1 MCRNVSK
8 HLHALLTLLV
18 LTCRFWLGTAPKGCG
33 TNSVKCAGMAR
44 STAKWT
50 KKERNSR
57 SIPIAAIALYGAFQ
71 AVSWIAS
78 ENATFVLPP
87 QTRQTGSPAANFPSV
102 DLSTAASTANLA
114 KSIVGAGV
122 LSLPSGAAK
131 VFDAAEQQGA
141 SDHASGIAAPLLLY
155 TLFGALNAGGFYLI
169 GEVCERTGAR
179 TYQEAWSKTLGDRL
193 EWLPSAA
200 SLVCSFTGMVA
211 CITVLGDTV
220 SELAMT
226 VSQDFV
232 PKETLINSIATFVLL
247 PLCLLPSLSPLA
259 FASVLGLAGVC
270 ILAFVMTIRC
280 LDGSYAPGGP
290 FYSDARAAVESLSQV
305 AASTQGHNTLFQQ
318 IFVFAAVLS
327 NAFTAHFNAP
337 AIFNELEPR
346 PTGPTGQGN
355 SRLPQFAVVTLAA
368 FFLSGLVFA
377 VITITGLET
386 FGMSGG
392 PSILANYSSADPLSW
407 LAKIGLGSCVLFEF
421 PLLERC
427 FRKTLVEL
435 FRFPWLEQHFLTVV
449 ASVASAVALAS
460 VPDFGLDKT
469 SAIGGALGASFL
481 VYVAPALMAL
491 QSGKNGKPDASE
503 GATRIT
509 LQGVAGLGSVL
520 GGLGIAEAMQA

>member
-1 MCRNVSK
+1 
-8 HLHALLTLLV
+8 
-18 LTCRFWLGTAPKGCG
+18 
-33 TNSVKCAGMAR
+33 MAR
-44 STAKWT
+44 S
-50 KKERNSR
+50 R
-57 SIPIAAIALYGAFQ
+57 SIAKRTRSSRFCWQLFAISLLYGALQ
-71 AVSWIAS
+71 AVNSTGCS
-78 ENATFVLPP
+78 DTTFVLPP
-87 QTRQTGSPAANFPSV
+87 RTRAPAREGV
-102 DLSTAASTANLA
+102 DFSLADASTAASTANLA

-131 VFDAAEQQGA
+131 VFDAAQQGA
-141 SDHASGIAAPLLLY
+141 SDSIEHTSGIAALLLLY
-155 TLFGALNAGGFYLI
+155 LLFGILNAGGFYLI
-169 GEVCERTGAR
+169 GQVCERTGAR
-179 TYQEAWSKTLGDRL
+179 TYQEAWSKTLGDQL

-211 CITVLGDTV
+211 CISVLGDTM

-232 PKETLINSIATFVLL
+232 PKEMHGQLVNGISTFVLL

-270 ILAFVMTIRC
+270 TLAIVMTVRC
-280 LDGSYAPGGP
+280 MDGSYAPGGQ
-290 FYSDARAAVESLSQV
+290 FYSDARAAVEGLSQV
-305 AASTQGHNTLFQQ
+305 AAPQGHSLFQQ
-318 IFVFAAVLS
+318 TFVFAAVLS

-337 AIFNELEPR
+337 AIFNELQPR
-346 PTGPTGQGN
+346 PRGGSGGSGSSGG
-355 SRLPQFAVVTLAA
+355 SRLPQFAIVTLAA
-368 FFLSGLVFA
+368 FFLSGLIFA
-377 VITITGLET
+377 VITVTGVET

-407 LAKIGLGSCVLFEF
+407 IAKIGLGSCVLFEF

-427 FRKTLVEL
+427 FRKTFVEL
-435 FRFPWLEQHFLTVV
+435 FRIPRLEQHFLTVA

-491 QSGKNGKPDASE
+491 QLQSSKDSKDPKQSKVDSD
-503 GATRIT
+503 GATRII
-509 LQGVAGLGSVL
+509 LQGVAGLGSVI
-520 GGLGIAEAMQA
+520 GGLGIADAMQA

>member
-1 MCRNVSK
+1 MTV
-8 HLHALLTLLV
+8 
-18 LTCRFWLGTAPKGCG
+18 
-33 TNSVKCAGMAR
+33 M
-44 STAKWT
+44 WT
-50 KKERNSR
+50 R
-57 SIPIAAIALYGAFQ
+57 PGAE
-71 AVSWIAS
+71 S
-78 ENATFVLPP
+78 TFVVPP
-87 QTRQTGSPAANFPSV
+87 RTGSGDSPATNMVSLPTA
-102 DLSTAASTANLA
+102 DESTMASTANLA

-131 VFDAAEQQGA
+131 VFDAADQQGA
-141 SDHASGIAAPLLLY
+141 GDHASGIAALLLLY
-155 TLFGALNAGGFYLI
+155 IIFGALNAGGFYLI

-211 CITVLGDTV
+211 CISVLGDTV

-226 VSQDFV
+226 VSHDFF
-232 PKETLINSIATFVLL
+232 PKDMLINSIATFVLL

-259 FASVLGLAGVC
+259 FASVLGLVGVC
-270 ILAFVMTIRC
+270 ILAFVMTLRC

-290 FYSDARAAVESLSQV
+290 FYSDARAAVEGLSQV
-305 AASTQGHNTLFQQ
+305 AAQGHNTLFQQ

-346 PTGPTGQGN
+346 SNGTSD
-355 SRLPQFAVVTLAA
+355 SRLPQFAIVTSAA
-368 FFLSGLVFA
+368 FLLSGLVFA
-377 VITITGLET
+377 VITVTGFET

-407 LAKIGLGSCVLFEF
+407 IAKIGLGLCVLFEF

-435 FRFPWLEQHFLTVV
+435 FRFPWLEQHFLMVA
-449 ASVASAVALAS
+449 ASVASAVALAA

-491 QSGKNGKPDASE
+491 QVRNQNQKEAPE
-503 GATRIT
+503 GSTRMI
-509 LQGVAGLGSVL
+509 LQGVAALGSVL